1 MPKSLYLM
9 CIVLLSEA
17 DFLVGKKLLMP
28 SFRDCLKERGTV
40 QMLTVGRE
48 AAIEVQVCFQ
58 NISLVTCLWNNSA
71 FSHSSLTSCDE
82 TFSLVFYIR
91 A

>member
-1 MPKSLYLM
+1 MGAAGVILKLLYHALSFGFFYLSNAEVAVSHCM
-9 CIVLLSEA
+9 VLLSGA
-17 DFLVGKKLLMP
+17 DFLVGKKLLLP

-58 NISLVTCLWNNSA
+58 NIN
-71 FSHSSLTSCDE
+71 
-82 TFSLVFYIR
+82 
-91 A
+91 

>member
-48 AAIEVQVCFQ
+48 AAIEVQVCF
-58 NISLVTCLWNNSA
+58 
-71 FSHSSLTSCDE
+71 
-82 TFSLVFYIR
+82 
-91 A
+91 